1 MPSRATAYTACVAM
15 KADAELERRPTSGGT
30 IRRAGPGSR
39 CGRPVAARTTR
50 TGGSLV
56 MGHLAYDRQ

>member
-1 MPSRATAYTACVAM
+1 M
-15 KADAELERRPTSGGT
+15 KAAPSSSAPTSGGT
-30 IRRAGPGSR
+30 MRLDSPWIAVRT
-39 CGRPVAARTTR
+39 PVAARTTR